1 MRRSLLLLIIIV
13 AWIAVPAA
21 ATPIFDVT
29 SVEGWDT
36 LGGGTATGTSNGIG
50 WTLSPTFIWGAI
62 TVLNGTYDGYSDPVR
77 FDPPLP
83 GSDSLHIGVE
93 TFDLTFDQTILS
105 ALVYM
110 TDNPSP
116 PTDGRLD
123 FGITPTYVSGDVNIS
138 GTTFWA
144 GSSAGGLV
152 RLDGINSNVLS
163 HTSPGT
169 GGLTFAIVVT
179 VPEPSTLVLCGSALL
194 GLCAANRRLRS
205 RKAS

>member
-1 MRRSLLLLIIIV
+1 M
-13 AWIAVPAA
+13 
-21 ATPIFDVT
+21 
-29 SVEGWDT
+29 
-36 LGGGTATGTSNGIG
+36 
-50 WTLSPTFIWGAI
+50 
-62 TVLNGTYDGYSDPVR
+62 
-77 FDPPLP
+77 
-83 GSDSLHIGVE
+83 VE
-93 TFDLTFDQTILS
+93 TFDLTFDQTITS

-163 HTSPGT
+163 HTNPGT

-179 VPEPSTLVLCGSALL
+179 AIPEPCSAALATAALALL
-194 GLCAANRRLRS
+194 LRRR
-205 RKAS
+205 R